1 MTFQST
7 PSTRRVT
14 PAKTPNEPLTQ
25 ISIHTLH
32 TEGDT
37 ATGIL
42 AVLHNISIH
51 TLHTEG
57 DSSPTDK
64 SIKNAIS
71 IHTLHTEGD
80 SWVGTSVHA
89 HSKIS
94 IHTLHTEGDGLEQ
107 KITVNNIDFNPHP
120 PHGG

>member
-57 DSSPTDK
+57 DWDK
-64 SIKNAIS
+64 E
-71 IHTLHTEGD
+71 LRG
-80 SWVGTSVHA
+80 GR
-89 HSKIS
+89 
-94 IHTLHTEGDGLEQ
+94 GLY
-107 KITVNNIDFNPHP
+107 FNPHP